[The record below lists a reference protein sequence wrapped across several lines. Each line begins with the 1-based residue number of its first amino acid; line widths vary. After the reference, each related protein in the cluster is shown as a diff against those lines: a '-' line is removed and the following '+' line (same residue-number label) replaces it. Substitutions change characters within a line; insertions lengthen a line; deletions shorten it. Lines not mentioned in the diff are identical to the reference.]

1 MSALSI
7 NYDLSGLQRIA
18 DRLKQAGEK
27 TPRII
32 KLAVNHTG
40 AKATVAMRK
49 ALVPQT
55 GLKRRT
61 LDKAVKGAPS
71 GGGYVIRA
79 QGGDVRLKYF
89 AARETA
95 KGVSAAPWN
104 KRRVYSSTFIRS
116 GWWPNR
122 RGAIANGHVL
132 QRVGAAKLPVRVV
145 RSGLFIPTEMVSGQ
159 SEAAFYKTL
168 DTDLAPR
175 IAHEL
180 GRALG

>member
-1 MSALSI
+1 MSGVRL
-7 NYDLSGLQRIA
+7 NYDLSGLKGISDKLRRAGAQSPKI
-18 DRLKQAGEK
+18 LK
-27 TPRII
+27 R
-32 KLAVNHTG
+32 AVNHTG

-71 GGGYVIRA
+71 GSGYVIRS

-89 AARETA
+89 GARETS

-104 KRRVYSSTFIRS
+104 SRRVYGGTFIRS

-122 RGAIANGHVL
+122 RGVIANGQVL
-132 QRVGAAKLPVRVV
+132 RRSGASKFPVKVV
-145 RSGLFIPTEMVSGQ
+145 RSGLFIPQEMVIGQ
-159 SEAAFYKTL
+159 SEAAFYRTL

-180 GRALG
+180 GRVLG